1 MHTSNLNAPS
11 SVDVWQKVR
20 GRIVTPWEYAV
31 AASSVDTVH
40 AAFMVAY
47 FAGIPLLFF
56 QRWPRVSRIYAVY
69 AISFVVFSQGS
80 KLLWG
85 HCFLT
90 PLASELWHQSGT
102 SVAVT
107 EWFTVRLS
115 NLVFHS
121 APSHRIISWI
131 GDAFVLITAVG
142 AVLRLRSHAD
152 RHPSSQRDV
161 RGAVPAVA
169 LLAASAHLDEKAWRA
184 P

>member
-1 MHTSNLNAPS
+1 M
-11 SVDVWQKVR
+11 
-20 GRIVTPWEYAV
+20 TPWQYAV
-31 AASSVDTVH
+31 TATLVDTVH
-40 AAFMVAY
+40 AALMVAY
-47 FAGIPLLFF
+47 FVGIPLLFF
-56 QRWPRVSRIYAVY
+56 HRWPRVSRIYAVY
-69 AISFVVFSQGS
+69 AVTFVIFSQGP

-90 PLASELWHQSGT
+90 PLAGELWHRSGT
-102 SVAVT
+102 SVVAT

-131 GDAFVLITAVG
+131 GDAFVLTTAVG

-152 RHPSSQRDV
+152 RHPSSR
-161 RGAVPAVA
+161 RGALGVSPTAP
-169 LLAASAHLDEKAWRA
+169 LTASEHVVGKSLGA

>member
-1 MHTSNLNAPS
+1 M
-11 SVDVWQKVR
+11 
-20 GRIVTPWEYAV
+20 
-31 AASSVDTVH
+31 VDTVH

-47 FAGIPLLFF
+47 FVGIPLLFF
-56 QRWPRVSRIYAVY
+56 HRWPRLSRIYAVY
-69 AISFVVFSQGS
+69 AVSFVIFSQGS

-90 PLASELWHQSGT
+90 PLAGELWHRSGT
-102 SVAVT
+102 SVASA

-152 RHPSSQRDV
+152 RHPPSKGDIASV
-161 RGAVPAVA
+161 TPAVA
-169 LLAASAHLDEKAWRA
+169 LNKSIGLRET
-184 P
+184 

>member
-1 MHTSNLNAPS
+1 
-11 SVDVWQKVR
+11 
-20 GRIVTPWEYAV
+20 VTPWEYAV
-31 AASSVDTVH
+31 AASFVETIH
-40 AAFMVAY
+40 ATFMVAY
-47 FAGIPLLFF
+47 FVGIPLLFF
-56 QRWPRVSRIYAVY
+56 NRWPRVSRIYAVY
-69 AISFVVFSQGS
+69 AVSFVVFSQGS

-90 PLASELWHQSGT
+90 PLAGELWHRSGT
-102 SVAVT
+102 SIAAN

-131 GDAFVLITAVG
+131 GDAFVLITAIG

-152 RHPSSQRDV
+152 RHPSSHRNV
-161 RGAVPAVA
+161 GGAAPPVA
-169 LLAASAHLDEKAWRA
+169 LLAASTHLDEKAWRA

>member
-1 MHTSNLNAPS
+1 M
-11 SVDVWQKVR
+11 
-20 GRIVTPWEYAV
+20 TPWQYAV
-31 AASSVDTVH
+31 TATLVDTVH
-40 AAFMVAY
+40 AALMVAY
-47 FAGIPLLFF
+47 FVGIPLLFYH
-56 QRWPRVSRIYAVY
+56 RWPRVSRIYALY
-69 AISFVVFSQGS
+69 AVTFVIFSQGP

-90 PLASELWHQSGT
+90 PLAGELWHRAGT
-102 SVAVT
+102 SVVAT

-131 GDAFVLITAVG
+131 GDAFVLTTAVG

-152 RHPSSQRDV
+152 RHPSSQR
-161 RGAVPAVA
+161 GALGVSPTVA
-169 LLAASAHLDEKAWRA
+169 PLTASEHVVGKSLGA